1 MTATIVASGLD
12 EFARFFE
19 SVPDLAKEAAF
30 FAVND
35 TSRDTVPLLKKTMRQ
50 QINFPSKYL
59 SADRLSIRR
68 KATRA
73 TLEATISGRDRPTS
87 LARFAEGATPEN
99 SRRAPI
105 IVHIKP
111 GRKKVLNKPSSKVK
125 AFLVRL
131 RNNNIGLAVRLP
143 KGETLRNS
151 EGAVPLTRGKRPDEN
166 VYLLYGPS
174 VDQVLQGAIP
184 DSTSEISRMLQSNF
198 LRQFSRL
205 SRG

>member
-35 TSRDTVPLLKKTMRQ
+35 TSRDTIPLLKRTMRT

-59 SADRLSIRR
+59 NAERLSVRR
-68 KATRA
+68 RATRA
-73 TLEATISGRDRPTS
+73 SLEATISGRDRPTS

-105 IVHIKP
+105 IVQIKP
-111 GRKKVLNKPSSKVK
+111 GKKKVLNKPGAKVK

-131 RNNNIGLAVRLP
+131 RNNNVGLAVRLP
-143 KGETLRNS
+143 KGQTLKNS
-151 EGAVPLTRGKRPDEN
+151 QGAIPLTRGKRPDEN

-174 VDQVLQGAIP
+174 VDQVLQGVIP
-184 DSTSEISRMLQSNF
+184 ESTDEITAMLQKNF
-198 LRQFSRL
+198 LRQFNRL
-205 SRG
+205 SNG